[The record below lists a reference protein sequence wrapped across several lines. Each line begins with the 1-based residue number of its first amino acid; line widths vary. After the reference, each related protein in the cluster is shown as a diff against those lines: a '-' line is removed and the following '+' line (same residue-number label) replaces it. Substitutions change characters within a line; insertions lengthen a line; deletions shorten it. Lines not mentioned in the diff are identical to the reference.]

1 MYSASKHAVKGFTDA
16 LRMELEKEGAP
27 VSVTLIKPSSIATPF
42 PRHARNYLRVE
53 PTRPPPVYAPGRAA
67 DAILHSA
74 EHPERDVVVG
84 GGGRAITLA
93 GLFAPRTVD
102 WLTEATM
109 MDQEKTDRPARGD
122 REGSLSRPSHDLAE
136 RMPYPERHVFETS
149 AYTTARLHPWLTGA
163 AVLGAGLSLAALWT
177 VFSSGESASAGGR
190 SR

>member
-1 MYSASKHAVKGFTDA
+1 
-16 LRMELEKEGAP
+16 

-42 PRHARNYLRVE
+42 PRHARNYLPVE
-53 PTRPPPVYAPGRAA
+53 PTLPPPVYAPERVA
-67 DAILHSA
+67 DAILHCA

-93 GLFAPRTVD
+93 GLFAPRTMD

-136 RMPYPERHVFETS
+136 RKRYPERHVFETS

-163 AVLGAGLSLAALWT
+163 AVVGAGLGLAALWT
-177 VFSSGESASAGGR
+177 ALSGGEPASAGGPPR
-190 SR
+190 